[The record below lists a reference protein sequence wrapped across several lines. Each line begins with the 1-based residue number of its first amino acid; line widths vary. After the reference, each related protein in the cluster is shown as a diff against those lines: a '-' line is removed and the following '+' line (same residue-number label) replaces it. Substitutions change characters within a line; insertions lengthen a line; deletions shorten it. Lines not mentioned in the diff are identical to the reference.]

1 MKRLAIASTCSIA
14 AILLIA
20 LLAGCGG
27 GGDDTSSSAATGGDT
42 SAENA
47 ADTGESAGGDG
58 TQEATPEEAAVKP
71 ATKPD
76 RLKVRFA
83 GSDYGKLM
91 ERTVVSQFE
100 EEFGIPVTIDNTDE
114 YTSFAKNDQAI
125 EAGQRP
131 PVDCQIQN
139 QPYAYLDSIHEFALP
154 ISPEVAPNLN
164 SIEPVAKPT
173 GLPLNDDGT
182 WPYVGIYQLSV
193 PFVEDADAIS
203 ADQVTSWLDL
213 KDPSL
218 HRSIAIDGAYQS
230 TAFGI
235 AKALGVEVTEDPAS
249 LDPVWEF
256 LSEIKDNQAV
266 LGTSVDTVRA
276 LTSGQVKLA
285 ITPPLDGISAEKEGV
300 KIRFVPPKEGMV
312 VVTDSFYINA
322 NIPQNVYYYCQKFAN
337 VMLEPQ
343 VQAEW
348 ADTLGL
354 VPVNGDAKVP
364 AFMSQ
369 HPDVFPITE
378 QQIEEANGFRA
389 PVPLQARNQE
399 VWQTEFE
406 NALK

>member
-1 MKRLAIASTCSIA
+1 MKRVAVAISCSIA
-14 AILLIA
+14 VLSIA

-27 GGDDTSSSAATGGDT
+27 GGDDTTSSGTGADTGATST
-42 SAENA
+42 
-47 ADTGESAGGDG
+47 DTGESAGGDG
-58 TQEATPEEAAVKP
+58 TQTASAAEAAVKP

-76 RLKVRFA
+76 RLVVRFA
-83 GSDYGKLM
+83 GSDYGELM
-91 ERTVVSQFE
+91 EHTVVAQFE
-100 EEFGIPVTIDNTDE
+100 QENGIPVTIDNTDE

-125 EAGQRP
+125 EADQRP

-164 SIEPVAKPT
+164 SVESVAKPT

-193 PFVEDADAIS
+193 PFVEDANAIS

-218 HRSIAIDGAYQS
+218 NRSVAIDGAYQS

-235 AKALGVEVTEDPAS
+235 AKALGVEVTEDAAS
-249 LDPVWEF
+249 LDPVWKF

-266 LGTSVDTVRA
+266 LGTSIDTVRA

-322 NIPQNVYYYCQKFAN
+322 GIPQNAYYYCQKFAN
-337 VMLEPQ
+337 IMLEPD

-354 VPVNGDAKVP
+354 VPVNGEAKVP

-378 QQIEEANGFRA
+378 KQIEEANGFRA

>member
-1 MKRLAIASTCSIA
+1 MKRIASVSC
-14 AILLIA
+14 LLLAVLLLA

-27 GGDDTSSSAATGGDT
+27 GGDDSSSSSETSSGGGDNSEAT
-42 SAENA
+42 ASAENA
-47 ADTGESAGGDG
+47 AE
-58 TQEATPEEAAVKP
+58 KP

-76 RLKVRFA
+76 RLVVRFA
-83 GSDYGKLM
+83 GSDYGELM

-100 EEFGIPVTIDNTDE
+100 DENGIPVTIDNTDE

-164 SIEPVAKPT
+164 NIEPVAEPT
-173 GLPLNDDGT
+173 GLELNDDGT

-193 PFVEDADAIS
+193 PFNQDADQIK
-203 ADQVTSWLDL
+203 DGEVTSWLDL

-218 HRSIAIDGAYQS
+218 KRSLAIDGAYQS
-230 TAFGI
+230 TVFGI

-249 LDPVWEF
+249 LDPVWDF
-256 LSEIKDNQAV
+256 LREIKGNQAI
-266 LGTSVDTVRA
+266 LGTSVDTVRGLA
-276 LTSGQVKLA
+276 SGQVKMA

-337 VMLEPQ
+337 VMLEPE

-354 VPVNGDAKVP
+354 VPVNGEAKVP
-364 AFMSQ
+364 AFMSE

-378 QQIEEANGFRA
+378 QQIEEAKGFRA

-399 VWQTEFE
+399 IWQTEFE

>member
-1 MKRLAIASTCSIA
+1 MKRALACSTCLIA
-14 AILLIA
+14 VILAA

-27 GGDDTSSSAATGGDT
+27 SDGDSTGGGSSEADTSSSSDATA

-47 ADTGESAGGDG
+47 TE
-58 TQEATPEEAAVKP
+58 KP

-76 RLKVRFA
+76 RLVVRFA
-83 GSDYGKLM
+83 GSDYGELM
-91 ERTVVSQFE
+91 ERTVVANFTE
-100 EEFGIPVTIDNTDE
+100 ETGIPVTVDNTEE
-114 YTSFAKNDQAI
+114 YTAFAKNDQAL

-139 QPYAYLDSIHEFALP
+139 QPYAYLDAIHDFSLP
-154 ISPEVAPNLN
+154 ISPEVAPNL
-164 SIEPVAKPT
+164 EAVEAAVAQPT
-173 GLPLNDDGT
+173 GLELNDDGS

-193 PFVEDADAIS
+193 PFVEDADAIP
-203 ADQVTSWLDL
+203 ADAVTSWLDL

-218 HRSIAIDGAYQS
+218 KKSMAIDGAYQS
-230 TAFGI
+230 SAFGI
-235 AKALGVEVTEDPAS
+235 AAALGIEVTEDPAS

-256 LSEIKDNQAV
+256 LHSIRDNRAV

-276 LTSGQVKLA
+276 LSSGQVKLA

-337 VMLEPQ
+337 VMLDPE

-354 VPVNGDAKVP
+354 VPVNGEAKLP
-364 AFMSQ
+364 TFMSE

-378 QQIEEANGFRA
+378 QQIEAANGIRA
-389 PVPLQARNQE
+389 PVPLQARNQA
-399 VWQTEFE
+399 VWQEEFE